1 MSRIVDS
8 EKLQIDPIGRPIP
21 GQSLASNMS
30 DLPYEKPPLTA
41 SVPQALEG
49 ILQGFEKP
57 IQKENLMDILEI
69 GLSAETIASNITMKA
84 FSDGII
90 TPDMAE
96 LMKPAIIIAIASM
109 AEEENIDYVLF
120 NDPAET
126 SINKKEVNS
135 LMKKISLK
143 DDTDDNVPK
152 LNVMNTKLI
161 SSDEIEEE
169 KEEENIE
176 ETNMV
181 ENTGSFLDISS
192 DTFEENEEDIDVA
205 EEEEEEEI

>member
-205 EEEEEEEI
+205 EEEE